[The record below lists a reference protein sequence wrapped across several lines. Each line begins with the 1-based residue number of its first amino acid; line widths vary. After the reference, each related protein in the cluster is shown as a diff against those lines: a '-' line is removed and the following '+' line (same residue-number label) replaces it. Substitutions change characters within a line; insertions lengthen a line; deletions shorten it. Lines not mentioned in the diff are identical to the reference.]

1 VTVLVGL
8 TGGIASGKSTVAR
21 LLEARGAIVVD
32 ADRVVHDLM
41 RPGTDVHRAVVERF
55 GESILSADGT
65 IDRRALA
72 GTVFGDSAAPQ
83 ARRELEAIIHP
94 AVWREVARRAG
105 AAREAEE
112 ADGRLRV
119 IVVDAALIVETLA
132 DRGRAIG
139 LQALIV
145 VAARVEDQIERSL
158 GLGRSAEEVEARMA
172 AQAPSEQKLA
182 AADYVVDNRGTLE
195 DLERSVG
202 VLWADLVERLG
213 AAR

>member
-1 VTVLVGL
+1 
-8 TGGIASGKSTVAR
+8 
-21 LLEARGAIVVD
+21 
-32 ADRVVHDLM
+32 
-41 RPGTDVHRAVVERF
+41 
-55 GESILSADGT
+55 
-65 IDRRALA
+65 
-72 GTVFGDSAAPQ
+72 
-83 ARRELEAIIHP
+83 
-94 AVWREVARRAG
+94 VARRAG